1 MKRFVINK
9 IIWVALVAMM
19 CVFVFVGCGDDDDD
33 EVVVVQNSTPTTND
47 NKTTKT
53 YFAKDTTVTLASG
66 YEEYVYAH
74 DIFYFKYLWN
84 QNIPNTFTEEYYSK
98 FSSPEEMIESFIVSK
113 DDKSWVMSKDEYDE
127 QYKTFND
134 AFDGIKWHVHYI
146 DNSKKNP
153 CIIVTYVVENSPA
166 EFAGLHRGCAIT
178 KINGTKLTTNNYSN
192 LMDKETKTVTYVET
206 RMDDEGNLYF
216 TDEEKTTPSFSN
228 RVLDWNTI
236 LLKKRIETNNSNI
249 GYLAMMYVD
258 NEEEIDDAF
267 QDLKMWDIEYL
278 VLDWRFLT
286 ATDFEKLRNFV
297 SYLVPDKA
305 IEKTFLTVK
314 YSSYTKKYNF
324 EDRDSRLNL
333 KRIYLLVSEDSNI
346 HSLVS
351 SLSPYIDITI
361 IGSDVTEIKH
371 QYAYITYEGTNLFYR
386 VTVGEWLDADGDVI
400 TTPAIDYNIEDFAC
414 TELGDPSEPLLAK
427 ALELINE

>member
-1 MKRFVINK
+1 MKK
-9 IIWVALVAMM
+9 IDFKGVATVCMILVMVL
-19 CVFVFVGCGDDDDD
+19 CVAVGCCKDD
-33 EVVVVQNSTPTTND
+33 ECDKASS
-47 NKTTKT
+47 KTTPDDSQKNLMT

-98 FSSPEEMIESFIVSK
+98 FSSPEDMIESFIVSK
-113 DDKSWVMSKDEYDE
+113 DDKSWGMSKDEYYE
-127 QYKTFND
+127 QYNTFND
-134 AFDGIKWHVHYI
+134 ADDGIKWHVHYI

-258 NEEEIDDAF
+258 NEKEIDDAF

-297 SYLVPDKA
+297 SYLVPDEA

-371 QYAYITYEGTNLFYR
+371 QYGGLEYEGSNFVFR
-386 VTVGEWLDADGDVI
+386 VTVSEWLDADGDVI

-427 ALELINE
+427 ALELINK